1 MTFKD
6 VDGKPV
12 VREERPK
19 VPCPVRGCKGKAEK
33 FNGKNGP
40 FWKCSTCR
48 NFLDDV
54 DGRPEIQKKKT
65 TKERVEN

>member
-1 MTFKD
+1 M
-6 VDGKPV
+6 
-12 VREERPK
+12 
-19 VPCPVRGCKGKAEK
+19 RGCKGKAEK

-48 NFLDDV
+48 NFFDDV
-54 DGRPEIQKKKT
+54 DGKPEIQKKKT

>member
-1 MTFKD
+1 MLTAD
-6 VDGKPV
+6 TNGT
-12 VREERPK
+12 PK
-19 VPCPVRGCKGKAEK
+19 RAHRIG
-33 FNGKNGP
+33 
-40 FWKCSTCR
+40 STCR